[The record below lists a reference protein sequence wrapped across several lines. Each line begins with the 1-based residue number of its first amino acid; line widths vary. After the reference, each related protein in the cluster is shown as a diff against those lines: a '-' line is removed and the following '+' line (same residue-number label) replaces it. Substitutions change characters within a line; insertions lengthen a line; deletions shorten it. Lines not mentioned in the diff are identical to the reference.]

1 MPNGFNLPTFTED
14 GDVFVVVETPRGSR
28 AKFAYDL
35 KLDSFILSK
44 SLLTGL
50 TYPHDWGFVPSTT
63 ADDGDPLD
71 IMVIHDAATFPGIVL
86 TCRIIGILQIEQKS
100 KGKAKRNDRLFAV
113 PRRSHAEQGLRDIR
127 DLSKPTLQ
135 EFEKFFIATDELEDK
150 KLEIIGW
157 KGPKAAIQ
165 AIKEAAKTFVKDGK

>member
-1 MPNGFNLPTFTED
+1 MPNFINLPPFTED
-14 GDVFVVVETPRGSR
+14 GDVHVVVETPRGSR

-86 TCRIIGILQIEQKS
+86 TCRIIGILQIEQKAKGSPSGTTAYSPCPGAPTRSGAFATFGTFRS
-100 KGKAKRNDRLFAV
+100 KFSKSLRSSSSLPMSSRTRNWRSSDGRD
-113 PRRSHAEQGLRDIR
+113 PRSR
-127 DLSKPTLQ
+127 
-135 EFEKFFIATDELEDK
+135 
-150 KLEIIGW
+150 
-157 KGPKAAIQ
+157 
-165 AIKEAAKTFVKDGK
+165 